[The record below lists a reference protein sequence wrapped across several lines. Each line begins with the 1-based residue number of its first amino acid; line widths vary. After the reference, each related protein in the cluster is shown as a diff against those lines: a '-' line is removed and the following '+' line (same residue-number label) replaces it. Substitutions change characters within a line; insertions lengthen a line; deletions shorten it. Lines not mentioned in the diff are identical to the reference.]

1 MALSV
6 RAITAEEHLAFV
18 RSRPSASFLQC
29 PSWAEVKREWGHENI
44 GWYDDAGALVGH
56 RVDVLE
62 DRQQIVGERN
72 EIRQD
77 HVVER
82 LVEHDLLR
90 SADVELELRM
100 ARARELDHAWAHVY
114 AHAAVGVKGGQ
125 EITAAGAEL
134 EHRSALGHEEPER
147 GFEQPVIR
155 TVTPTP
161 ALLVR
166 RELIEERDH
175 LRERLPSTRRR
186 RRVRNALGC
195 VLDHR
200 QDDRAL
206 ALTPACDRVRIEE
219 ARRLPFV

>member
-1 MALSV
+1 LTNLLTSGIANGMRIRRDVVSGSRSARSM
-6 RAITAEEHLAFV
+6 RSAEIRWADPVAERLRRLEPQELGDPDQRPPQLAV
-18 RSRPSASFLQC
+18 G
-29 PSWAEVKREWGHENI
+29 VDH
-44 GWYDDAGALVGH
+44 DAGALVGH
-56 RVDVLE
+56 RVHVLE

-134 EHRSALGHEEPER
+134 ELQKRPRAR
-147 GFEQPVIR
+147 G
-155 TVTPTP
+155 T
-161 ALLVR
+161 
-166 RELIEERDH
+166 
-175 LRERLPSTRRR
+175 
-186 RRVRNALGC
+186 
-195 VLDHR
+195 
-200 QDDRAL
+200 
-206 ALTPACDRVRIEE
+206 
-219 ARRLPFV
+219 